1 MTETER
7 DLIASYN
14 ERTKLTAQAVQNL
27 GLGVIG
33 FAVVQPLVLGT
44 TGFSVR
50 FFVAGVFGVAMLA
63 LARYLVGRI
72 IREKKNDVA

>member
-1 MTETER
+1 MTLETER

-14 ERTKLTAQAVQNL
+14 ERMKLTAQAVQNL

-44 TGFSVR
+44 AAVSPRSVLSAA
-50 FFVAGVFGVAMLA
+50 VGLAMLG
-63 LARYLVGRI
+63 LGRYLIGKIV
-72 IREKKNDVA
+72 REKKQ

>member
-1 MTETER
+1 MTMETER
-7 DLIASYN
+7 DRIASYN

-33 FAVVQPLVLGT
+33 FAVVQPLVVGAT
-44 TGFSVR
+44 TFSWRSAVGGP
-50 FFVAGVFGVAMLA
+50 VGLAMLV

-72 IREKKNDVA
+72 IREKKA